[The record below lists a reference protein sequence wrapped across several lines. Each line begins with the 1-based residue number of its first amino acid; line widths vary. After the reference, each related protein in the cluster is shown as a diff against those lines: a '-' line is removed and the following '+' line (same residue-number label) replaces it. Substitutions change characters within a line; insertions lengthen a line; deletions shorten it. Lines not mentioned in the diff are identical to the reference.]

1 MRREQSKLYQKLVT
15 ASLATSLA
23 LTAVSAAAYAEVST
37 GAKSQVTGSS
47 VNASEL
53 VPVRTVAEALG
64 ALIEW
69 DEKARA
75 AKVTKGSTVLILKIG
90 EKRVTLDGATIDAHR
105 PSFFSSL
112 SPQEFVDVS
121 NQMYIVGKGYLSFL
135 NFRFSIFFLYEIDS
149 FI

>member
-90 EKRVTLDGATIDAHR
+90 EKRATLDGATIDVGQIVQSVNGNMYV
-105 PSFFSSL
+105 PLGFI
-112 SPQEFVDVS
+112 
-121 NQMYIVGKGYLSFL
+121 NQTLTSYIRMG
-135 NFRFSIFFLYEIDS
+135 
-149 FI
+149 